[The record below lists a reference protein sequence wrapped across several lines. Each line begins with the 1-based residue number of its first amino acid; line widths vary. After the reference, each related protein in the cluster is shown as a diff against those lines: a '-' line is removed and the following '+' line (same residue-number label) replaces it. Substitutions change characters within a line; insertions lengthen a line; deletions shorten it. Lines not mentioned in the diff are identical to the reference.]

1 MFELYQKKEKN
12 NKNFRLLFYI
22 LAKALEPLYIISK
35 KIKEIDLNNIYDVIV
50 IGGGPAG
57 IMASISSAKEGK
69 KTLLLEKLSKIAAKL
84 KATGGGKCNLT
95 NTLSTEEFMAKFG
108 KNGRFMSYALETFDA
123 KDLRDFFQ
131 SIGVETIA
139 RDGFRVFPVNHSSS
153 IILEALDNEL
163 ERLNVEVNCQVEI
176 INIEKVEDVF
186 IINSKNKIY
195 KAKNIIL
202 ATGGLGY
209 PVLGATGDGYIYAKE
224 FGHEVTSLHP
234 AMMPLITK
242 EKNFAS
248 CKADTIAK
256 AILKVDIPKYKNLK
270 LTGDLIFTKEGIRG
284 PVVLDFA
291 REITPILEKYSE
303 VPLLI
308 SFLKGMNEE
317 QIYTHL
323 KNEISKNSENT
334 ILENLNTL
342 LALSV
347 AQEICNICEIDSNM
361 RFKNIEGFKREKL
374 VKTLAWTPLT
384 VIGHEGFKN
393 AMITR
398 GGIELKQI
406 DSKTME
412 SKIVSGLFFCGE
424 VVNIDG
430 PCGGYNLQ
438 WSFSSGFLAGK
449 MANY

>member
-1 MFELYQKKEKN
+1 MKEKDRV
-12 NKNFRLLFYI
+12 F
-22 LAKALEPLYIISK
+22 
-35 KIKEIDLNNIYDVIV
+35 DVIV

-57 IMASISSAKEGK
+57 IMASISAAKENK
-69 KTLLLEKLSKIAAKL
+69 SVLLLEKLSKIAAKL

-95 NTLSTEEFMAKFG
+95 NTLSTEDFMGKFG
-108 KNGRFMSYALETFDA
+108 KNGRFMSHALEAFNA
-123 KDLRDFFQ
+123 NDLRDFFA

-139 RDGFRVFPVNHSSS
+139 RDGFRVFPLDHSSS
-153 IILEALDNEL
+153 IILKALDDEL
-163 ERLNVEVNCQVEI
+163 EKLKVKVDCSVEI
-176 INIEKVEDVF
+176 QSIQKEDDIF
-186 IINSKNKIY
+186 IINSQSNIY
-195 KAKNIIL
+195 KTKNIIL

-209 PVLGATGDGYIYAKE
+209 PTLGATGDGYIYAKN

-234 AMMPLITK
+234 AMMPLFTK

-256 AILKVDIPKYKNLK
+256 AILKVDLPKYKKLK
-270 LTGDLIFTKEGIRG
+270 LTGDLIFTNNGIRG

-291 REITPILEKYSE
+291 RELTPIIAKHNE

-317 QIYTHL
+317 QIFTHIKKEIE
-323 KNEISKNSENT
+323 KNPT
-334 ILENLNTL
+334 ATVLENLTTL
-342 LALSV
+342 LAFSV
-347 AQEICNICEIDSNM
+347 ATEICNICEIDTSEK
-361 RFKNIEGFKREKL
+361 FKNIDGIKREKL
-374 VKTLAWTPLT
+374 IKTLAWTPLT

-398 GGIELKQI
+398 GGVELKEI
-406 DSKTME
+406 DSKTMQ
-412 SKIVSGLFFCGE
+412 SKLVSGLYFCGE

-438 WSFSSGFLAGK
+438 WSFSSGYLAGK
-449 MANY
+449 IASLEAI

>member
-1 MFELYQKKEKN
+1 MKEKDRV
-12 NKNFRLLFYI
+12 F
-22 LAKALEPLYIISK
+22 
-35 KIKEIDLNNIYDVIV
+35 DVIV

-57 IMASISSAKEGK
+57 IMASISAAKENK
-69 KTLLLEKLSKIAAKL
+69 SVLLLEKLSKIAAKL

-95 NTLSTEEFMAKFG
+95 NTLSTEDFMGKFG
-108 KNGRFMSYALETFDA
+108 KNGRFMSHALEAFNA
-123 KDLRDFFQ
+123 NDLRDFFA

-139 RDGFRVFPVNHSSS
+139 RDGFRVFPLDHSSS
-153 IILEALDNEL
+153 IILKALDDEL
-163 ERLNVEVNCQVEI
+163 EKLKVKVDCSVEI
-176 INIEKVEDVF
+176 QSIQKEDDIF
-186 IINSKNKIY
+186 IINSQSNIY
-195 KAKNIIL
+195 KTKNIIL

-209 PVLGATGDGYIYAKE
+209 PTLGATGDGYIYAKN

-234 AMMPLITK
+234 AMMPLFTK

-256 AILKVDIPKYKNLK
+256 AILKVDLPKYKKLK
-270 LTGDLIFTKEGIRG
+270 LTGDLIFTNNGIRG

-291 REITPILEKYSE
+291 RELTPIIAKHNE

-317 QIYTHL
+317 QIFTYIKKEIE
-323 KNEISKNSENT
+323 KNPT
-334 ILENLNTL
+334 ATVLENLTTL
-342 LALSV
+342 LAFSV
-347 AQEICNICEIDSNM
+347 ATEICNICEIDTSEK
-361 RFKNIEGFKREKL
+361 FKNIDGIKREKL
-374 VKTLAWTPLT
+374 IKTLAWTPLT

-398 GGIELKQI
+398 GGVELKEI
-406 DSKTME
+406 DSKTMQ
-412 SKIVSGLFFCGE
+412 SKLVSGLYFCGE

-438 WSFSSGFLAGK
+438 WSFSSGYLAGK
-449 MANY
+449 IASLEAI

>member
-1 MFELYQKKEKN
+1 MKEKDRV
-12 NKNFRLLFYI
+12 F
-22 LAKALEPLYIISK
+22 
-35 KIKEIDLNNIYDVIV
+35 DVIV

-57 IMASISSAKEGK
+57 IMASISAAKENK
-69 KTLLLEKLSKIAAKL
+69 SVLLLEKLSKIAAKL

-95 NTLSTEEFMAKFG
+95 NTLSTEDFMGKFG
-108 KNGRFMSYALETFDA
+108 KNGRFMSHALEAFNA
-123 KDLRDFFQ
+123 NDLRDFFA

-139 RDGFRVFPVNHSSS
+139 RDGFRVFPIDHSSS
-153 IILEALDNEL
+153 IILKALDDEL
-163 ERLNVEVNCQVEI
+163 EKLKVKVDCSVEI
-176 INIEKVEDVF
+176 QSIQKEDDIF
-186 IINSKNKIY
+186 IINSQSNIY
-195 KAKNIIL
+195 KTKNIIL
-202 ATGGLGY
+202 STGGLGY
-209 PVLGATGDGYIYAKE
+209 PTLGATGDGYIYAKN

-234 AMMPLITK
+234 AMMPLFTK

-256 AILKVDIPKYKNLK
+256 AILKVDLPKYKKLK
-270 LTGDLIFTKEGIRG
+270 LTGDLIFTNNGIRG

-291 REITPILEKYSE
+291 RELTPIIAKHNE

-317 QIYTHL
+317 QIFTYIKKEIE
-323 KNEISKNSENT
+323 KNPT
-334 ILENLNTL
+334 ATVLENLTTL

-347 AQEICNICEIDSNM
+347 ATEICNICEIDTSEK
-361 RFKNIEGFKREKL
+361 FKNIDGIKREKL
-374 VKTLAWTPLT
+374 IKTLAWTPLT

-398 GGIELKQI
+398 GGVELKEI
-406 DSKTME
+406 DSKTMQ
-412 SKIVSGLFFCGE
+412 SKLVSGLYFCGE

-438 WSFSSGFLAGK
+438 WSFSSGYLAGK
-449 MANY
+449 IASLEAI

>member
-1 MFELYQKKEKN
+1 MKEKDRV
-12 NKNFRLLFYI
+12 F
-22 LAKALEPLYIISK
+22 
-35 KIKEIDLNNIYDVIV
+35 DVIV

-57 IMASISSAKEGK
+57 IMASISAAKENK
-69 KTLLLEKLSKIAAKL
+69 SVLLLEKLSKIAAKL

-95 NTLSTEEFMAKFG
+95 NTLSTEDFMAKFG
-108 KNGRFMSYALETFDA
+108 RNGRFMSHALEAFNA
-123 KDLRDFFQ
+123 NDLRDFFT

-139 RDGFRVFPVNHSSS
+139 RDGFRVFPLDHSSS
-153 IILEALDNEL
+153 IILKALDDEL
-163 ERLNVEVNCQVEI
+163 ERLKVKVDCSVEI
-176 INIEKVEDVF
+176 QSIQKEDDIF
-186 IINSKNKIY
+186 IINSQSNIY
-195 KAKNIIL
+195 KTKNIIL
-202 ATGGLGY
+202 STGGLGY
-209 PVLGATGDGYIYAKE
+209 PTLGATGDGYIYAKN

-234 AMMPLITK
+234 AMMPLFTK

-256 AILKVDIPKYKNLK
+256 AILKVDLPKYKKLK
-270 LTGDLIFTKEGIRG
+270 LTGDLIFTNNGIRG

-291 REITPILEKYSE
+291 RELTPIIAKHNE

-317 QIYTHL
+317 QIFTHIKKEIE
-323 KNEISKNSENT
+323 KNPT
-334 ILENLNTL
+334 ATVLENLTTL

-347 AQEICNICEIDSNM
+347 ATEICNICEIDTSEK
-361 RFKNIEGFKREKL
+361 FKNIDGIKREKL
-374 VKTLAWTPLT
+374 IKTLAWTPLT

-398 GGIELKQI
+398 GGVELKEI
-406 DSKTME
+406 DSKTMQ
-412 SKIVSGLFFCGE
+412 SKLVSGLYFCGE

-438 WSFSSGFLAGK
+438 WSFSSGYLAGK
-449 MANY
+449 IASLEAI

>member
-1 MFELYQKKEKN
+1 MKEKDRV
-12 NKNFRLLFYI
+12 F
-22 LAKALEPLYIISK
+22 
-35 KIKEIDLNNIYDVIV
+35 DVIV

-57 IMASISSAKEGK
+57 IMASISAAKENK
-69 KTLLLEKLSKIAAKL
+69 SVLLLEKLSKIAAKL

-95 NTLSTEEFMAKFG
+95 NTLSTEDFMGKFG
-108 KNGRFMSYALETFDA
+108 KNGRFMSHALEAFNA
-123 KDLRDFFQ
+123 NDLRDFFA

-139 RDGFRVFPVNHSSS
+139 RDGFRVFPLDHSSS
-153 IILEALDNEL
+153 IILKALDDEL
-163 ERLNVEVNCQVEI
+163 EKLKVKVDCSVEI
-176 INIEKVEDVF
+176 QSIQKEDDIF
-186 IINSKNKIY
+186 IINSQSNIY
-195 KAKNIIL
+195 KTKNIIL
-202 ATGGLGY
+202 STGGLGY
-209 PVLGATGDGYIYAKE
+209 PTLGATGDGYIYAKN

-234 AMMPLITK
+234 AMMPLFTK

-256 AILKVDIPKYKNLK
+256 AILKVDLPKYKKLK
-270 LTGDLIFTKEGIRG
+270 LTGDLIFTNNGIRG

-291 REITPILEKYSE
+291 RELTPIIAKHNE

-317 QIYTHL
+317 QIFTHIKKEIE
-323 KNEISKNSENT
+323 KNPT
-334 ILENLNTL
+334 ATVLENLTTL

-347 AQEICNICEIDSNM
+347 ATEICNICEIDTSEK
-361 RFKNIEGFKREKL
+361 FKNIDGIKREKL
-374 VKTLAWTPLT
+374 IKTLAWTPLT

-398 GGIELKQI
+398 GGVELKEI
-406 DSKTME
+406 DSKTMQ
-412 SKIVSGLFFCGE
+412 SKLVSGLYFCGE

-438 WSFSSGFLAGK
+438 WSFSSGYLAGK
-449 MANY
+449 IASLEAI

>member
-1 MFELYQKKEKN
+1 M
-12 NKNFRLLFYI
+12 
-22 LAKALEPLYIISK
+22 
-35 KIKEIDLNNIYDVIV
+35 NNIYDVIV

-57 IMASISSAKEGK
+57 IMASISAAKENK
-69 KTLLLEKLSKIAAKL
+69 SVLLLEKLSKIAAKL

-95 NTLSTEEFMAKFG
+95 NTLSTDEFMAKFG
-108 KNGRFMSYALETFDA
+108 KNGRFMSHALEAFNA
-123 KDLRDFFQ
+123 NDLRDFFA

-139 RDGFRVFPVNHSSS
+139 RDGFRVFPLDHSSS
-153 IILEALDNEL
+153 IILKALDDEL
-163 ERLNVEVNCQVEI
+163 EKLKVKVDCSVEI
-176 INIEKVEDVF
+176 QSIQKEDDIF
-186 IINSKNKIY
+186 IINSQSNIY
-195 KAKNIIL
+195 KTKNIIL

-209 PVLGATGDGYIYAKE
+209 PTLGATGDGYIYAKN

-234 AMMPLITK
+234 AMMPLFTK

-256 AILKVDIPKYKNLK
+256 AILKVDLPKYKKLK
-270 LTGDLIFTKEGIRG
+270 LTGDLIFTNNGIRG

-291 REITPILEKYSE
+291 RELTPIIAKHNE

-317 QIYTHL
+317 QIFTHIKKEIE
-323 KNEISKNSENT
+323 KNPT
-334 ILENLNTL
+334 ATVLENLTTL

-347 AQEICNICEIDSNM
+347 ATEICNICEIDTSEK
-361 RFKNIEGFKREKL
+361 FKNIDGIKREKL
-374 VKTLAWTPLT
+374 IKTLAWTPLT

-398 GGIELKQI
+398 GGVELKEI
-406 DSKTME
+406 DSKTMQ
-412 SKIVSGLFFCGE
+412 SKLVSGLYFCGE

-438 WSFSSGFLAGK
+438 WSFSSGYLAGK
-449 MANY
+449 IASLEAI

>member
-1 MFELYQKKEKN
+1 MKEEN
-12 NKNFRLLFYI
+12 RVFN
-22 LAKALEPLYIISK
+22 
-35 KIKEIDLNNIYDVIV
+35 VIV
-50 IGGGPAG
+50 IGGGPSG
-57 IMASISSAKEGK
+57 IMASISAAKENK
-69 KTLLLEKLSKIAAKL
+69 NVLLLEKLPKIAAKL

-95 NTLSTEEFMAKFG
+95 NTLSTEDFMAKFG
-108 KNGRFMSYALETFDA
+108 KNGRFMSHALEAFNA
-123 KDLRDFFQ
+123 NDLRDFFT

-139 RDGFRVFPVNHSSS
+139 RDGFRVFPLDHSSS
-153 IILEALDNEL
+153 IILKALDDEL
-163 ERLNVEVNCQVEI
+163 ERLKVKVDCSVEI
-176 INIEKVEDVF
+176 QTIQKEDDIF
-186 IINSKNKIY
+186 IINSQSNIY
-195 KAKNIIL
+195 KTKNIIL

-209 PVLGATGDGYIYAKE
+209 PTLGATGDGYIYAKN

-234 AMMPLITK
+234 AMMPLFTK

-256 AILKVDIPKYKNLK
+256 AILKVDLPKYKKLK
-270 LTGDLIFTKEGIRG
+270 LTGDLIFTNNGIRG

-291 REITPILEKYSE
+291 RELTPIIAKHNE

-317 QIYTHL
+317 QIFTHIKKEIE
-323 KNEISKNSENT
+323 KNPT
-334 ILENLNTL
+334 ATVLENLTTL

-347 AQEICNICEIDSNM
+347 ATEICNICEIDTSEK
-361 RFKNIEGFKREKL
+361 FKNIDGIKREKL
-374 VKTLAWTPLT
+374 IKTLAWTPLT

-398 GGIELKQI
+398 GGVELKEI
-406 DSKTME
+406 DSKTMQ
-412 SKIVSGLFFCGE
+412 SKLISGLYFCGE

-438 WSFSSGFLAGK
+438 WSFSSGYLAGK
-449 MANY
+449 IASLEAI

>member
-1 MFELYQKKEKN
+1 MEEKDRV
-12 NKNFRLLFYI
+12 F
-22 LAKALEPLYIISK
+22 
-35 KIKEIDLNNIYDVIV
+35 DVIV

-57 IMASISSAKEGK
+57 IMASISAAKENK
-69 KTLLLEKLSKIAAKL
+69 SVLLLEKLSKIAAKL

-95 NTLSTEEFMAKFG
+95 NTLSTEEFMGKFG
-108 KNGRFMSYALETFDA
+108 KNGRFMSHVLEAFNA
-123 KDLRDFFQ
+123 NDLRDFFA

-139 RDGFRVFPVNHSSS
+139 RDGFRVFPLDHSSS
-153 IILEALDNEL
+153 IILKALDDEL
-163 ERLNVEVNCQVEI
+163 ERLKVKVDCSVEI
-176 INIEKVEDVF
+176 QTIQKIDDIF
-186 IINSKNKIY
+186 IINSQENIY
-195 KAKNIIL
+195 KTKNIIL

-209 PVLGATGDGYIYAKE
+209 PTLGATGDGYIYAKD

-234 AMMPLITK
+234 AMMPLFTK

-256 AILKVDIPKYKNLK
+256 AILKVDLPKYKKLK
-270 LTGDLIFTKEGIRG
+270 LTGDLIFTNNGIRG

-291 REITPILEKYSE
+291 RELTPIIAKHNE

-317 QIYTHL
+317 QIYTHIKKEIE
-323 KNEISKNSENT
+323 KNPT
-334 ILENLNTL
+334 ATVLENLTTL
-342 LALSV
+342 LASSV
-347 AQEICNICEIDSNM
+347 AQEICNICEINSSEK
-361 RFKNIEGFKREKL
+361 FKNIDGIKREKL
-374 VKTLAWTPLT
+374 IKTLAWTPLT
-384 VIGHEGFKN
+384 VTGHEGFKN

-398 GGIELKQI
+398 GGVELKEI
-406 DSKTME
+406 DSKTMQ
-412 SKIVSGLFFCGE
+412 SKIVSGLYFCGE

-449 MANY
+449 TKSL

>member
-1 MFELYQKKEKN
+1 M
-12 NKNFRLLFYI
+12 NK
-22 LAKALEPLYIISK
+22 
-35 KIKEIDLNNIYDVIV
+35 IYDVIV

-57 IMASISSAKEGK
+57 IMASISAAKENK
-69 KTLLLEKLSKIAAKL
+69 KVLLLEKLPKIAAKL

-95 NTLSTEEFMAKFG
+95 NTLSTDEFMGKFG
-108 KNGRFMSYALETFDA
+108 KNGRFMSHALEAFNA
-123 KDLRDFFQ
+123 KDLRDFFA

-139 RDGFRVFPVNHSSS
+139 RDGFRVFPADHSSS
-153 IILEALDNEL
+153 IILKALDDEL
-163 ERLNVEVNCQVEI
+163 ERL
-176 INIEKVEDVF
+176 KVDIDCGVDIQSIQKLDDIF
-186 IINSKNKIY
+186 IIKSNKKNY
-195 KAKNIIL
+195 ESKNIIL

-209 PVLGATGDGYIYAKE
+209 PTLGATGDGYIFAKE

-234 AMMPLITK
+234 AMMPLFTK
-242 EKNFAS
+242 EKNFAA

-256 AILKVDIPKYKNLK
+256 AILKVDIPKYKKLK
-270 LTGDLIFTKEGIRG
+270 LTGDMIFTNNGIRG

-291 REITPILEKYSE
+291 RELTPILAKHNE

-317 QIYTHL
+317 QIYTHIKKEIE
-323 KNEISKNSENT
+323 KNPTNCV
-334 ILENLNTL
+334 LENLTTL

-347 AQEICNICEIDSNM
+347 AQEICNVCDIDSSQK
-361 RFKNIEGFKREKL
+361 FKNIDGLKREKL
-374 VKTLAWTPLT
+374 IKTLAWTPLT

-398 GGIELKQI
+398 GGVDLKQI

-412 SKIVSGLFFCGE
+412 SKLISGLFFCGE

-438 WSFSSGFLAGK
+438 WSFSSGNLAGK
-449 MANY
+449 TGNLY

>member
-1 MFELYQKKEKN
+1 M
-12 NKNFRLLFYI
+12 
-22 LAKALEPLYIISK
+22 SK
-35 KIKEIDLNNIYDVIV
+35 IYDVIV

-57 IMASISSAKEGK
+57 IMASISAAKENRSV
-69 KTLLLEKLSKIAAKL
+69 LLLEKLSKIAAKL

-95 NTLSTEEFMAKFG
+95 NTLTTEEFMGKFG
-108 KNGRFMSYALETFDA
+108 KNGRFMSHALETFTAD
-123 KDLRDFFQ
+123 DLREFFL

-153 IILEALDNEL
+153 IILKALDDEL
-163 ERLNVEVNCQVEI
+163 ERLKVDVETS
-176 INIEKVEDVF
+176 INIQSIQKVDDTF
-186 IINSKNKIY
+186 IINSQNKIY
-195 KAKNIIL
+195 KSKNIIL

-224 FGHEVTSLHP
+224 FGHEITSLHP
-234 AMMPLITK
+234 AMMPLFTK
-242 EKNFAS
+242 EKNFAV

-256 AILKVDIPKYKNLK
+256 AILKVDIPKYKKLK
-270 LTGDLIFTKEGIRG
+270 LTGDLIFTNNGIRG

-291 REITPILEKYSE
+291 RELTPILAKYEE

-317 QIYTHL
+317 QIYTHIKKEIE
-323 KNEISKNSENT
+323 KNPTNT

-347 AQEICNICEIDSNM
+347 AQEICNICEIDSSQ
-361 RFKNIEGFKREKL
+361 RFKNIDGIKREKL
-374 VKTLAWTPLT
+374 IKTLAWTPLT

-406 DSKTME
+406 DSKTMQ
-412 SKIVSGLFFCGE
+412 SKLVSGLFFCGE

-438 WSFSSGFLAGK
+438 WSFSSGNLAGK
-449 MANY
+449 LAKI

>member
-1 MFELYQKKEKN
+1 MQEENRVF
-12 NKNFRLLFYI
+12 
-22 LAKALEPLYIISK
+22 
-35 KIKEIDLNNIYDVIV
+35 DVIV

-57 IMASISSAKEGK
+57 IMASISAAKENK
-69 KTLLLEKLSKIAAKL
+69 SVLLLEKLSKIAAKL

-95 NTLSTEEFMAKFG
+95 NTLSTEDFMAKFG
-108 KNGRFMSYALETFDA
+108 KNGRFMSHALEAFNA
-123 KDLRDFFQ
+123 NDLRDFFA

-139 RDGFRVFPVNHSSS
+139 RDGFRVFPIDHSSS
-153 IILEALDNEL
+153 IILKALDDEL
-163 ERLNVEVNCQVEI
+163 EKLKVKVDCSVEI
-176 INIEKVEDVF
+176 QTIQKEDDIF
-186 IINSKNKIY
+186 IINSQSNIY
-195 KAKNIIL
+195 KTKNIIL

-209 PVLGATGDGYIYAKE
+209 PTLGATGDGYIYAKN

-234 AMMPLITK
+234 AMMPLFTK

-256 AILKVDIPKYKNLK
+256 AILKVDLPKYKKLK
-270 LTGDLIFTKEGIRG
+270 LTGDLIFTNNGIRG

-291 REITPILEKYSE
+291 RELTPIIAKHNE

-317 QIYTHL
+317 QIFTHIKKEIE
-323 KNEISKNSENT
+323 KNPT
-334 ILENLNTL
+334 ATVLENLTTL

-347 AQEICNICEIDSNM
+347 ATEICNICEIDTSEK
-361 RFKNIEGFKREKL
+361 FKNIDGIKREKL
-374 VKTLAWTPLT
+374 IKTLAWTPLT

-398 GGIELKQI
+398 GGVELKEI
-406 DSKTME
+406 DSKTMQ
-412 SKIVSGLFFCGE
+412 SKLVSGLYFCGE

-438 WSFSSGFLAGK
+438 WSFSSGYLAGK
-449 MANY
+449 IASLEAI

>member
-1 MFELYQKKEKN
+1 MKEKDRV
-12 NKNFRLLFYI
+12 F
-22 LAKALEPLYIISK
+22 
-35 KIKEIDLNNIYDVIV
+35 DVIV

-57 IMASISSAKEGK
+57 IMASISAAKENK
-69 KTLLLEKLSKIAAKL
+69 SVLLLEKLSKIAAKL

-95 NTLSTEEFMAKFG
+95 NTLSTEDFMGKFG
-108 KNGRFMSYALETFDA
+108 KNGRFMSHALEAFNA
-123 KDLRDFFQ
+123 NDLRDFFA

-139 RDGFRVFPVNHSSS
+139 RDGFRVFPLDHSSS
-153 IILEALDNEL
+153 IILKALDDEL
-163 ERLNVEVNCQVEI
+163 EKLKVKVDCSVEI
-176 INIEKVEDVF
+176 QSIQKEDDIF
-186 IINSKNKIY
+186 IINSQSNIY
-195 KAKNIIL
+195 KTKNIIL

-209 PVLGATGDGYIYAKE
+209 PTLGATGDGYIYAKN

-234 AMMPLITK
+234 AMMPLFTK

-256 AILKVDIPKYKNLK
+256 AILKVDLPKYKKLK
-270 LTGDLIFTKEGIRG
+270 LTGDLIFTNNGIRG

-291 REITPILEKYSE
+291 RELTPIIAKHNE

-317 QIYTHL
+317 QIFTYIKKEIE
-323 KNEISKNSENT
+323 KNPT
-334 ILENLNTL
+334 ATVLENLTTL

-347 AQEICNICEIDSNM
+347 ATEICNICEIDTSEK
-361 RFKNIEGFKREKL
+361 FKNIDGIKREKL
-374 VKTLAWTPLT
+374 IKTLAWTPLT

-398 GGIELKQI
+398 GGVELKEI
-406 DSKTME
+406 DSKTMQ
-412 SKIVSGLFFCGE
+412 SKLISGLYFCGE

-438 WSFSSGFLAGK
+438 WSFSSGYLAGK
-449 MANY
+449 IASLEAI

>member
-1 MFELYQKKEKN
+1 MKEEN
-12 NKNFRLLFYI
+12 RVFN
-22 LAKALEPLYIISK
+22 
-35 KIKEIDLNNIYDVIV
+35 VIV

-57 IMASISSAKEGK
+57 IMASISAAKENK
-69 KTLLLEKLSKIAAKL
+69 NVLLLEKLPKIAAKL

-95 NTLSTEEFMAKFG
+95 NTLSTEDFMGKFG
-108 KNGRFMSYALETFDA
+108 KNGRFMSHALEAFNA
-123 KDLRDFFQ
+123 NDLRDFFT

-139 RDGFRVFPVNHSSS
+139 RDGFRVFPLDHSSS
-153 IILEALDNEL
+153 IILKALDDEL
-163 ERLNVEVNCQVEI
+163 ERLKVKVDCSVEI
-176 INIEKVEDVF
+176 QTIQKEDDIF
-186 IINSKNKIY
+186 IINSQSNIY
-195 KAKNIIL
+195 KTKNIIL

-209 PVLGATGDGYIYAKE
+209 PTLGATGDGYIYAKN

-234 AMMPLITK
+234 AMMPLFTK

-256 AILKVDIPKYKNLK
+256 AILKVDLPKYKKLK
-270 LTGDLIFTKEGIRG
+270 LTGDLIFTNNGIRG

-291 REITPILEKYSE
+291 RELTPIIAKYNE

-317 QIYTHL
+317 QIYTHIKKEIE
-323 KNEISKNSENT
+323 KNPT
-334 ILENLNTL
+334 ATVLENLTTL
-342 LALSV
+342 LAFSV
-347 AQEICNICEIDSNM
+347 ATEICNICEIDTSEK
-361 RFKNIEGFKREKL
+361 FKNIDGIKREKL
-374 VKTLAWTPLT
+374 IKTLAWTPVT

-398 GGIELKQI
+398 GGVELKEI
-406 DSKTME
+406 DSKTMQ
-412 SKIVSGLFFCGE
+412 SKLISGLYFCGE

-449 MANY
+449 LGE

>member
-1 MFELYQKKEKN
+1 MEEKDRV
-12 NKNFRLLFYI
+12 F
-22 LAKALEPLYIISK
+22 
-35 KIKEIDLNNIYDVIV
+35 DVIV

-57 IMASISSAKEGK
+57 IMASISAAKENK
-69 KTLLLEKLSKIAAKL
+69 SVLLLEKLSKIAAKL

-95 NTLSTEEFMAKFG
+95 NTLSTEEFMGKFG
-108 KNGRFMSYALETFDA
+108 KNGRFMSHALEAFNA
-123 KDLRDFFQ
+123 NDLRDFFA

-139 RDGFRVFPVNHSSS
+139 RDGFRVFPLDHSSS
-153 IILEALDNEL
+153 IILKSLDDEL
-163 ERLNVEVNCQVEI
+163 ERLKVKVDCSVEI
-176 INIEKVEDVF
+176 QTIQKENDIF
-186 IINSKNKIY
+186 IINSQTNIY
-195 KAKNIIL
+195 KTKNIIL

-209 PVLGATGDGYIYAKE
+209 PTLGATGDGYIYAKD

-234 AMMPLITK
+234 AMMPLFTK
-242 EKNFAS
+242 EKNFAA

-256 AILKVDIPKYKNLK
+256 AILKVDLPKYKKLK
-270 LTGDLIFTKEGIRG
+270 LTGDLIFTNNGIRG

-291 REITPILEKYSE
+291 RELTPIIAKHNE

-317 QIYTHL
+317 QIFTHIKKEIE
-323 KNEISKNSENT
+323 KNPT
-334 ILENLNTL
+334 ATVLENLNTL

-347 AQEICNICEIDSNM
+347 ATEICNICEINSSEK
-361 RFKNIEGFKREKL
+361 FKNIDGIKREKL
-374 VKTLAWTPLT
+374 IKTLAWTPLT
-384 VIGHEGFKN
+384 VTGHEGFKN

-398 GGIELKQI
+398 GGVELKEI
-406 DSKTME
+406 DSKTMQ
-412 SKIVSGLFFCGE
+412 SKIVLGLYFCGE

-449 MANY
+449 ILSL

>member
-1 MFELYQKKEKN
+1 L
-12 NKNFRLLFYI
+12 NKV
-22 LAKALEPLYIISK
+22 
-35 KIKEIDLNNIYDVIV
+35 YDVIV

-57 IMASISSAKEGK
+57 IMASISAAKENK
-69 KTLLLEKLSKIAAKL
+69 SVLLLEKLSKIAAKL

-95 NTLSTEEFMAKFG
+95 NTLSTEEFMGKFG
-108 KNGRFMSYALETFDA
+108 KNGRFMSHALDSFNAD
-123 KDLRDFFQ
+123 DLRDFFL

-139 RDGFRVFPVNHSSS
+139 RDGFRVFPVDHSSS
-153 IILEALDNEL
+153 IILKSLDDEL
-163 ERLNVEVNCQVEI
+163 ARLDVEVDCSVA
-176 INIEKVEDVF
+176 IETIQKQDDVF
-186 IINSKNKIY
+186 IIETNTKTYES
-195 KAKNIIL
+195 KNIIL

-209 PVLGATGDGYIYAKE
+209 PILGATGDGYIYAKN
-224 FGHEVTSLHP
+224 FGHDVTSLHP
-234 AMMPLITK
+234 AMMPLTTK
-242 EKNFAS
+242 EKNFAV

-256 AILKVDIPKYKNLK
+256 AILKVDIPKYKKLK
-270 LTGDLIFTKEGIRG
+270 LTGDLIFTNNGIRG

-291 REITPILEKYSE
+291 RELTPILAKHDE

-317 QIYTHL
+317 QIYSHI
-323 KNEISKNSENT
+323 KNEIAKNPTNT

-342 LALSV
+342 LAQSV
-347 AQEICNICEIDSNM
+347 AKEICNICEIDSSL
-361 RFKNIEGFKREKL
+361 RFKNIEGAKREKL

-398 GGIELKQI
+398 GGVELKQI

-412 SKIVSGLFFCGE
+412 SKIISGLFFCGE

-438 WSFSSGFLAGK
+438 WSFSSGNLAGK
-449 MANY
+449 LGTLY

>member
-1 MFELYQKKEKN
+1 
-12 NKNFRLLFYI
+12 
-22 LAKALEPLYIISK
+22 
-35 KIKEIDLNNIYDVIV
+35 LNNIYDVIV

-57 IMASISSAKEGK
+57 IMASISAAKENK
-69 KTLLLEKLSKIAAKL
+69 KVLLLEKLPKIAAKL

-95 NTLSTEEFMAKFG
+95 NTLSTDEFMGKFG
-108 KNGRFMSYALETFDA
+108 KNGRFMSHALEAFNA
-123 KDLRDFFQ
+123 KDLREFFA

-139 RDGFRVFPVNHSSS
+139 RDGFRVFPADHSSS
-153 IILEALDNEL
+153 IILKALDDEL
-163 ERLNVEVNCQVEI
+163 ERL
-176 INIEKVEDVF
+176 KVDIDCGVDIQSIQKLDDIF
-186 IINSKNKIY
+186 IIKSNKKNY
-195 KAKNIIL
+195 ESKNIIL

-209 PVLGATGDGYIYAKE
+209 PTLGATGDGYIFAKE

-234 AMMPLITK
+234 AMMPLFTK
-242 EKNFAS
+242 EKNFAA

-256 AILKVDIPKYKNLK
+256 AILKVDIPKYKKLK
-270 LTGDLIFTKEGIRG
+270 LTGDMIFTNNGIRG

-291 REITPILEKYSE
+291 RELTPILAKHNE

-317 QIYTHL
+317 QIYTHIKKEIE
-323 KNEISKNSENT
+323 KNPTNCV
-334 ILENLNTL
+334 LENLTTL

-347 AQEICNICEIDSNM
+347 AQEICNVCDIDSSQK
-361 RFKNIEGFKREKL
+361 FKNIDGLKREKL
-374 VKTLAWTPLT
+374 IKTLAWTPLT

-398 GGIELKQI
+398 GGVDLKQI

-412 SKIVSGLFFCGE
+412 SKLISGLFFCGE

-438 WSFSSGFLAGK
+438 WSFSSGNLAGK
-449 MANY
+449 TGNLY